1 MLHTRIHAI
10 QKQLSDAVAI
20 IGKHDFPKDWQG
32 LLGEMVSKFETGDFY
47 VINGVLQTA
56 HSIFKRYR
64 YEFKAQALWEEI
76 KFVLTE
82 FAKPLTDLFLVNG
95 KFAQKFLL

>member
-1 MLHTRIHAI
+1 MLHTRVPAI
-10 QKQLSDAVAI
+10 QKQLSDAVSI

-32 LLGEMVSKFETGDFY
+32 LLSEMVSKFETGDFY

-56 HSIFKRYR
+56 HSLFKRYR
-64 YEFKAQALWEEI
+64 FEFKTQALWQEI

-82 FAKPLTDLFLVNG
+82 FAKPLTDLFLVNSPLL
-95 KFAQKFLL
+95 KFKN